1 MAYSQMVRQ
10 REEEKLIRRHI
21 FPRVIFIYAHF
32 AATALQKL
40 FVSQDLISALSY
52 LARGPVNATLDFAF
66 YACNKN

>member
-1 MAYSQMVRQ
+1 MVRQ

-40 FVSQDLISALSY
+40 FVSRDIISAELFWPGGRQRDSRLY
-52 LARGPVNATLDFAF
+52 ILCVQ
-66 YACNKN
+66 